1 MSATPRPD
9 CYSNLEY
16 LGAASAYTEDVY
28 DAISQG
34 PLFGQ
39 FAYNEIEALCKF
51 LHCFAAPRGV
61 TLLAEGDEEDYV
73 IVILS
78 GQVEVSK
85 LNHDGVQVSLA
96 TVFPGAS
103 LGEMSLVDGKER
115 FASCVTACPTDF
127 AVLTRADLNEFLV
140 AYPWLA
146 NKLLIRLMQ
155 IMAERLRITGSLF
168 VENYHCLAPR
178 ALDMSA

>member
-16 LGAASAYTEDVY
+16 LGAASAYTEDVE

-34 PLFGQ
+34 PLFEH
-39 FAYNEIEALCKF
+39 FAHNEIEALCKF
-51 LHCFAAPRGV
+51 MHCFAAPRG
-61 TLLAEGDEEDYV
+61 TKLLGEGDEGDYF

-78 GQVEVSK
+78 GAVEVSK
-85 LNHDGVQVSLA
+85 LNHDGMRIDLA

-103 LGEMSLVDGKER
+103 LGEMSLIDGKER
-115 FASCVTACPTDF
+115 FASCVTTCPTDF
-127 AVLTRADLNEFLV
+127 AVMTRADLNEFLV

-155 IMAERLRITGSLF
+155 IMAERMRTTGSRL
-168 VENYHCLAPR
+168 VESCHSQSSCPP
-178 ALDMSA
+178 DVSV